1 MAELNPDEVLKKAL
15 GLAQSMTEVRAPF
28 EVDGDGVRL
37 AELVLALDRWLSGG
51 GRTPSRWV
59 ENSAPAVTN
68 GTVRSPD
75 AG

>member
-15 GLAQSMTEVRAPF
+15 GLAQSMTEARTPF
-28 EVDGDGVRL
+28 EGDGARL

-51 GRTPSRWV
+51 GRTPARWV
-59 ENSAPAVTN
+59 ENSAPVIPN